1 MRFLIPLALVLGF
14 FSRTLAQFP
23 KSPDTAAAAKSP
35 DTSMTSSSGTSGTFS
50 GIPGAEDF
58 LPVNKRALGSLSALK
73 TITIELEK
81 ASPSGLATLFHH
93 FEVIDERPD
102 TARIGVR
109 ADRGLRLVG
118 ARNKQL
124 VFNKPVAGEIESF
137 LNTRF
142 TRPGAP
148 WAALVVIRTLW
159 LSDANNIREDIVKD
173 PEKNEEKTKIR
184 LKAEIYAEKDGWYT
198 PLYRFDSLQISL
210 RKGLNLGTNFGS
222 DLSDMLEEMADS
234 ATLLLGE
241 KGKEG
246 RKISRADI
254 LQFNQSRFDSPI
266 CKDGPFVKGAYMTFQ
281 EFRDNAPS
289 ISDCEIKKDK
299 EELILYVKESGDKSY
314 YSHTAW
320 GYCDGKTV
328 YVMKDG
334 ILVPAWK
341 EGKAWYLFSRVQN
354 YDPSKH
360 HDEGLALGSYPASM
374 PSSSIVAPVT
384 GDVMHGTGGLVAT
397 GLIGPRRPGT
407 QLHIFTVDMDTGQLY

>member
-1 MRFLIPLALVLGF
+1 MKSKFRKTRILTFIVL
-14 FSRTLAQFP
+14 
-23 KSPDTAAAAKSP
+23 
-35 DTSMTSSSGTSGTFS
+35 
-50 GIPGAEDF
+50 
-58 LPVNKRALGSLSALK
+58 LSAFFGRSKAQSADPSTAKPPLLSTLK
-73 TITIELEK
+73 AITIELSYSEK
-81 ASPSGLATLFHH
+81 APPPGLATLFHH

-102 TARIGVR
+102 TARIGVH

-124 VFNKPVAGEIESF
+124 VFNKPAELEIESF
-137 LNTRF
+137 LNARF

-148 WAALVVIRTLW
+148 CGALVVIRTLW

-241 KGKEG
+241 KGQEG

-254 LQFNQSRFDSPI
+254 LQFNQSRFALPI
-266 CKDGPFVKGAYMTFQ
+266 CQGGPFVKGAYMTFQ

-289 ISDCEIKKDK
+289 VSDCEIKKDK
-299 EELILYVKESGDKSY
+299 GDIILYVKESGDKSY

-334 ILVPAWK
+334 MLIPAWK
-341 EGKAWYLFSRVQN
+341 EGKAWYLFSRAQN

-360 HDEGLALGSYPASM
+360 QDEGFTLDPGQASM
-374 PSSSIVAPVT
+374 PPSSIGAPVP
-384 GDVMHGTGGLVAT
+384 GDVMHGTGGVVGN
-397 GLIGPRRPGT
+397 GLIGAKGPGT
-407 QLHIFTVDMDTGQLY
+407 QLHIFTVDMDTGKLY